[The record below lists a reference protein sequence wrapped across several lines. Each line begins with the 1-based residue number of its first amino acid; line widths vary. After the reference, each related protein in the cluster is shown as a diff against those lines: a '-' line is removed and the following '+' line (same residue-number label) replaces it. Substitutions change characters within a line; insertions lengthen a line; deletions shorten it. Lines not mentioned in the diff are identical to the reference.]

1 MDEKDKDITIGVN
14 VEGTEQLQDTVDLLQ
29 EVMPNIT
36 IRNNREVNVHI
47 SVCAVK
53 GENEQADA

>member
-1 MDEKDKDITIGVN
+1 MDEKNKDITIGVN

-47 SVCAVK
+47 SVCVVK
-53 GENEQADA
+53 GDNEQADT